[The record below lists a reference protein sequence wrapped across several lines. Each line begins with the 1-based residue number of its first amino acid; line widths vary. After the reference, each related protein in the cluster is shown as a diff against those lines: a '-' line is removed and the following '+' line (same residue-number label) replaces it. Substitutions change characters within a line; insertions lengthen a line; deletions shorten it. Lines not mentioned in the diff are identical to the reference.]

1 MVQTQKGRKVV
12 KQNVFIVKGLIEAE
26 YYADSPTDFEETKQQ
41 IREDFKDFT
50 IKQITVSD
58 KPELREV
65 L

>member
-1 MVQTQKGRKVV
+1 M